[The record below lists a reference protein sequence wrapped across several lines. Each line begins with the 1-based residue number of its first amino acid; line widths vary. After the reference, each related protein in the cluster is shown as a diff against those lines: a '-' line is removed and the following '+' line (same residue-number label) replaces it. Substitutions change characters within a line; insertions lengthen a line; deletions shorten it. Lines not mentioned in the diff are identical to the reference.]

1 MVEKGKPGSPN
12 WLAKLIPVIGGILAL
27 YELVIASRV
36 LTWFGVFL
44 PAAQHRAISLF
55 FALILIYALN
65 SLSGKTRQPR
75 LTWYDLLFLACGL
88 VGAGYVAFNYE
99 AVVDYS
105 TYGYLDTFGIVITLV
120 LAVSLFEA
128 SRRLIGW
135 SLIVIIFFFG
145 LITIFQNY
153 LPGLLYGK
161 GFPLDR
167 LTYSVFVGSS
177 GIFGTPL
184 GVAVTIII
192 TYIIFGRLLQQAGGG
207 QWFINIALSITGWM
221 RGGPAKATIVASCL
235 FGMISGSPSA
245 SVATIGV
252 ISIPMMMRVGYPAK
266 FAGAVEAVAGV
277 GGQFMPPVMGA
288 IAFIMAEWL
297 NIPYSKIAIAA
308 FMPAVLYYLVLYMSI
323 HFEAKR
329 LDLKAI
335 PRSELPSLLSNFKK
349 GWYYLLPLAT
359 LIYFLVIRSYP
370 PEMAGL
376 YCILVLI
383 GVSFLVPEKEKHLGP
398 RQIWNALVGSTKSW
412 LITAG
417 VTATVGMLISS
428 LELSGLGIKFSSFIL
443 SISQGNLF
451 LTLVLVGIASFILGT
466 GLDSIPCYMT
476 LAVLTA
482 PALVELGVDAMTA
495 HLFIIY
501 WGLAAH
507 ITPPSCTPVFV
518 ACGIS
523 GGKIWETGWEAVR
536 LGIAVYVVSFAFV
549 YNPALL
555 ARGTA
560 LQISLAFVTAAI
572 GSIFVA
578 AAIRSFTGQKLH
590 WLSRGLLF
598 GGGLFLIGPT
608 LFWSTLLGF
617 GLGVAGIFYGLYAT
631 KKVYSPDSIKGVS
644 SNP

>member
-1 MVEKGKPGSPN
+1 M
-12 WLAKLIPVIGGILAL
+12 
-27 YELVIASRV
+27 
-36 LTWFGVFL
+36 
-44 PAAQHRAISLF
+44 
-55 FALILIYALN
+55 
-65 SLSGKTRQPR
+65 
-75 LTWYDLLFLACGL
+75 
-88 VGAGYVAFNYE
+88 
-99 AVVDYS
+99 
-105 TYGYLDTFGIVITLV
+105 
-120 LAVSLFEA
+120 
-128 SRRLIGW
+128 
-135 SLIVIIFFFG
+135 
-145 LITIFQNY
+145 
-153 LPGLLYGK
+153 
-161 GFPLDR
+161 
-167 LTYSVFVGSS
+167 GSS

-207 QWFINIALSITGWM
+207 QWFINIALSLTGWM

-235 FGMISGSPSA
+235 FGMISG
-245 SVATIGV
+245 
-252 ISIPMMMRVGYPAK
+252 IPFRLRGDDRSHQHPDDDVRRLSGEIRRS
-266 FAGAVEAVAGV
+266 GGGRRRC

-308 FMPAVLYYLVLYMSI
+308 FMPALLYYLVLYMSI
-323 HFEAKR
+323 HFEAQR

-335 PRSELPSLLSNFKK
+335 PRSELPSLFSNFKK
-349 GWYYLLPLAT
+349 GWFYLLPLAT

-383 GVSFLVPEKEKHLGP
+383 GVSFFAPEKEKHLGP

-412 LITAG
+412 IITAG

-428 LELSGLGIKFSSFIL
+428 LELSGLGIKFSAFIL
-443 SISQGNLF
+443 SLSQGNLF
-451 LTLVLVGIASFILGT
+451 LTLLLVGIASFILGT

-523 GGKIWETGWEAVR
+523 GGRFGKQDGR
-536 LGIAVYVVSFAFV
+536 
-549 YNPALL
+549 
-555 ARGTA
+555 
-560 LQISLAFVTAAI
+560 
-572 GSIFVA
+572 
-578 AAIRSFTGQKLH
+578 RS
-590 WLSRGLLF
+590 
-598 GGGLFLIGPT
+598 
-608 LFWSTLLGF
+608 
-617 GLGVAGIFYGLYAT
+617 A
-631 KKVYSPDSIKGVS
+631 
-644 SNP
+644 

>member
-1 MVEKGKPGSPN
+1 MESENLKRSVDRFSKIFTVVAGLG
-12 WLAKLIPVIGGILAL
+12 AL
-27 YELVIASRV
+27 YEVVIASRL
-36 LTWFGVFL
+36 LTWFGFFL
-44 PAAQHRAISLF
+44 PAPQHRAISLL
-55 FALILIYALN
+55 FALLLIYALR
-65 SLSGKTRQPR
+65 SPSGATREAR
-75 LTWYDLLFLACGL
+75 LTWYDFLLLGFGL
-88 VGAGYVAFNYE
+88 IGAGYVAFNYE
-99 AVVDYS
+99 AVLDYS
-105 TYGYLDTFGIVITLV
+105 SYGYLDTKGVILV
-120 LAVSLFEA
+120 LLLAISLFEGA
-128 SRRLIGW
+128 RRLTGW
-135 SLIVIIFFFG
+135 WLPLMIIFFAM
-145 LITIFQNY
+145 ITVFQNY
-153 LPGLLYGK
+153 LPGGLHGK
-161 GFPLDR
+161 GYGLDR
-167 LTYSVFVGSS
+167 LGYSFYVGSS

-207 QWFINIALSITGWM
+207 QWFINIALSVTGWM

-252 ISIPMMMRVGYPAK
+252 ISIPMMMSVGYPAK
-266 FAGAVEAVAGV
+266 FAGAVESVAGV

-297 NIPYSKIAIAA
+297 NIPYSQIAIAA
-308 FMPAVLYYLVLYMSI
+308 FMPALLYYIVLYSSI

-335 PRSELPSLLSNFKK
+335 PRSELPSFMSNFKK
-349 GWYYLLPLAT
+349 GWFYTLPLAT

-370 PEMAGL
+370 PEMAGI
-376 YCILVLI
+376 YSILVLI
-383 GVSFLVPEKEKHLGP
+383 GVSFFAPEKEKHLVP
-398 RQIWNALVGSTKSW
+398 KQIWKALVGSTKSW
-412 LITAG
+412 IITAG
-417 VTATVGMLISS
+417 VTATVGMLIGS

-443 SISQGNLF
+443 SLSQGNLF
-451 LTLVLVGIASFILGT
+451 LTLFLVGVGSFILGT

-482 PALVELGVDAMTA
+482 PALIELGIDPMTA

-555 ARGTA
+555 AKGTP
-560 LQISLAFVTAAI
+560 IGIVLAFATAAI
-572 GSIFVA
+572 GSVLVA
-578 AAIRSFTGQKLH
+578 ASIRSFTGHGLP
-590 WLSRGLLF
+590 WWSRILTFCGGLL
-598 GGGLFLIGPT
+598 LIGPT
-608 LFWSTLLGF
+608 TIWTTLS
-617 GLGVAGIFYGLYAT
+617 GLGIGFSGLIYQYFSE
-631 KKVYSPDSIKGVS
+631 KKIHLP
-644 SNP
+644 

>member
-1 MVEKGKPGSPN
+1 MEIKKIPGKTDAYTRIVTIVAG
-12 WLAKLIPVIGGILAL
+12 LCAL
-27 YELVIASRV
+27 YEVVIASRL
-36 LTWFGVFL
+36 LTWFGIFL
-44 PAAQHRAISLF
+44 PAPQHRAISLL
-55 FALILIYALN
+55 FALFLIYALR
-65 SLSGKTRQPR
+65 SPSGATREAH
-75 LTWYDLLFLACGL
+75 LTWYDFLLLGFGL
-88 VGAGYVAFNYE
+88 IGVGNVAFNYE
-99 AVVDYS
+99 AVLDYS
-105 TYGYLDTFGIVITLV
+105 SYGYLDLQGIILV
-120 LAVSLFEA
+120 LLLAISLFEA
-128 SRRLIGW
+128 ARRLTGW
-135 SLIVIIFFFG
+135 WLPLMILFFA
-145 LITIFQNY
+145 LITVFQNY
-153 LPGLLYGK
+153 LPGTLYGK
-161 GFPLDR
+161 GFGLDR
-167 LTYSVFVGSS
+167 LGYSFYVGSS

-221 RGGPAKATIVASCL
+221 RGGPAKATVVASCL

-252 ISIPMMMRVGYPAK
+252 ISIPMMMSVGYPAR
-266 FAGAVEAVAGV
+266 FAGAVESVAGV

-297 NIPYSKIAIAA
+297 NIPYSQIAIAA
-308 FMPAVLYYLVLYMSI
+308 FMPALLYYIVLYASI

-335 PRSELPSLLSNFKK
+335 PRSELPSFASNFKK
-349 GWYYLLPLAT
+349 GWYYTLPLAT
-359 LIYFLVIRSYP
+359 LIYFLVVRSYP
-370 PEMAGL
+370 PEMAGI
-376 YCILVLI
+376 YSILVLI

-398 RQIWNALVGSTKSW
+398 RQIWKALVGSTKSW
-412 LITAG
+412 VITAG
-417 VTATVGMLISS
+417 VTATVGMLIGS

-443 SISQGNLF
+443 SLSQGNLL
-451 LTLVLVGIASFILGT
+451 LTLLLVGVGSFILGT

-482 PALVELGVDAMTA
+482 PALIDLGVAPMTA

-549 YNPALL
+549 FNPALL
-555 ARGTA
+555 AKGTPVEVA
-560 LQISLAFVTAAI
+560 LAFITATI
-572 GSIFVA
+572 GSVFVA
-578 AAIRSFTGQKLH
+578 AAVRRFTG
-590 WLSRGLLF
+590 RGLPWWSRLFTF
-598 GGGLFLIGPT
+598 GGGLLLIGPT
-608 LFWSTLLGF
+608 ILWTTGAGLALGMIGLFGNQIPF
-617 GLGVAGIFYGLYAT
+617 R
-631 KKVYSPDSIKGVS
+631 KER
-644 SNP
+644 

>member
-1 MVEKGKPGSPN
+1 MGGQDKPGN
-12 WLAKLIPVIGGILAL
+12 VIRLDKIISIVAGALAL
-27 YELVIASRV
+27 YELVIASRI
-36 LTWFGVFL
+36 LTWLGIFL
-44 PAAQHRAISLF
+44 PAPQHRAISLV
-55 FALILIYALN
+55 FALILIYALR
-65 SLSGKTRQPR
+65 SFSGGTRKAC
-75 LTWYDLLFLACGL
+75 LTWYDLLFLCCGIA
-88 VGAGYVAFNYE
+88 GAGYVAFNYE
-99 AVVDYS
+99 AIVDYS
-105 TYGYLDTFGIVITLV
+105 TYGYLDTFGIIITLM

-128 SRRLIGW
+128 TRRLVGW
-135 SLIVIIFFFG
+135 SLPIIVFFFA

-153 LPGLLYGK
+153 LPGLLHGK

-167 LTYSVFVGSS
+167 LTYSMYVGGS

-207 QWFINIALSITGWM
+207 QWFINIALSVTGWM

-252 ISIPMMMRVGYPAK
+252 ISIPMMMSVGYSAK

-335 PRSELPSLLSNFKK
+335 PRSELPSFVSNFKK
-349 GWYYLLPLAT
+349 GWFYLLPLGT

-370 PEMAGL
+370 PEMAGI

-383 GVSFLVPEKEKHLGP
+383 AVSFLAPEKEKHLGP
-398 RQIWNALVGSTKSW
+398 KQIWESFVGGAKSW
-412 LITAG
+412 IITAG

-428 LELSGLGIKFSSFIL
+428 LELSGLGIKFSGFIISL
-443 SISQGNLF
+443 SQGNLF
-451 LTLVLVGIASFILGT
+451 FTLVLVGAASFVLGT

-476 LAVLTA
+476 LAVLTG
-482 PALVELGVDAMTA
+482 PALVELGVDPLTA

-536 LGIAVYVVSFAFV
+536 LGIAVYIVSFGFV
-549 YNPALL
+549 YNPGLL
-555 ARGTA
+555 TEGSA
-560 LQISLAFVTAAI
+560 LQISLAFVKVAI
-572 GSIFVA
+572 GSVLVA
-578 AAIRSFTGQKLH
+578 TAIRSFTTQGIH
-590 WLSRGLLF
+590 WLSRALTFAGGLL
-598 GGGLFLIGPT
+598 LIGPST
-608 LFWSTLLGF
+608 FWMIAPGLLS
-617 GLGVAGIFYGLYAT
+617 GLSGLAFNAYA
-631 KKVYSPDSIKGVS
+631 KKR
-644 SNP
+644 